1 MDNPYGDTCYSL
13 SATEMVSWIRDF
25 SNTYHSRVDRYPVIY
40 TATNWWRACTEDSP
54 AFASHS
60 PLWLAHYAR
69 SIGNLPNG
77 WSYHTFWQYANSG
90 PVPGDQNYSNGDMT
104 GLKR

>member
-25 SNTYHSRVDRYPVIY
+25 SNTYHSRIDRYPVIY

-90 PVPGDQNYSNGDMT
+90 PVPGDQNYFNGDMA
-104 GLKR
+104 GLER